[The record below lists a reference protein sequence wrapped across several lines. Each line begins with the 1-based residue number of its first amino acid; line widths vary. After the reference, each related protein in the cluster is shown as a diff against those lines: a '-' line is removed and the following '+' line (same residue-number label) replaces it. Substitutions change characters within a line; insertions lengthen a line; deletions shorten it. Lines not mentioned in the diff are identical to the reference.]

1 MVRMN
6 GWQFRNI
13 IKKAKEHEYDQVI
26 LCLTDCEEI
35 IIKPG
40 TELLLDVDCN
50 MVSVCEDYEDL
61 SGEWDVTH
69 FINLDHIVNVRV
81 EKKKE
86 PDDDCVVEVPVDYR
100 EELKEE
106 YEKLVE
112 KKDKPYRSGVI
123 TTVSYP
129 WSRKILRPPEVWYS
143 RGDNC
148 RL

>member
-1 MVRMN
+1 MN

-13 IKKAKEHEYDQVI
+13 IKKAKEHEYDQVT

-40 TELLLDVDCN
+40 TELLLDMDCN

-61 SGEWDVTH
+61 SGEWDVAH

-81 EKKKE
+81 EKKKNE
-86 PDDDCVVEVPVDYR
+86 EDDDDVVVEVPVDYR

-129 WSRKILRPPEVWYS
+129 WSRKVLRPPEVWYS